1 VWIRLQHA
9 PQYPNLGLG
18 QEYELLDWL
27 QQLTFPREAKFT
39 DSDYAHKVYD
49 EVVRRNLNAGVSPSA
64 EGMPNSRLIAVD
76 HQTTTCSYYASQ
88 HVSSAKVLADVV
100 LQRGEYIFVQIGFE
114 S

>member
-1 VWIRLQHA
+1 MLPCLQHA

-49 EVVRRNLNAGVSPSA
+49 EVVRRNLNAGVSPSTHGPA
-64 EGMPNSRLIAVD
+64 GLDS
-76 HQTTTCSYYASQ
+76 
-88 HVSSAKVLADVV
+88 
-100 LQRGEYIFVQIGFE
+100 
-114 S
+114 